1 MKKITLIMSGLLV
14 LGYASAEPST
24 AVVPAQVATTA
35 KSSAADAPQTQA
47 QNLSG
52 IYQLAQKQNA
62 QYLAAE
68 ATFNSS
74 QEAVPAA
81 LGKLLPNITLGYN
94 AQGNYSSSANAS
106 EGQKSKYFTQSPSLT
121 ATQALFNWGA
131 WGGYN
136 YASYQAKADAITF
149 AMAQASLI
157 TNVASAYFAVL
168 QAQDNLAYAEANQSW
183 NKELLSQTQEKYKV
197 GLSAITDVQAI
208 KAQYEQA
215 VAATVQAK
223 NDLATSYAAL
233 SQIIGQSVTAVENL
247 SDKFP
252 FDKPDPDN
260 MDKWMDIA
268 LKQNYNIVQNQ
279 FLLEAAK
286 AGVSGLWGNFLPAA
300 TLTAKASR
308 GLSYQ
313 NTNYTSGSNS
323 ASVGVGV
330 SWNVLNGGSDY
341 ASLKQQQ
348 YTKEAS
354 KYTLLEAERATESQL
369 KTAYLTVLSDIAQV
383 EAYKQ
388 AVIAAEAS
396 VKAMK
401 AGYEVGT
408 HTIVD
413 LLQQQQQLFQAQQQ
427 YAQAKYDYINDLL
440 TLKNTAGV
448 ISYKDIDAINKWL
461 TADKVSTKSSSK
473 I

>member
-1 MKKITLIMSGLLV
+1 MKKITIMMSGLLF
-14 LGYASAEPST
+14 LGYASAEPVDS
-24 AVVPAQVATTA
+24 VAKTQTTTTA
-35 KSSAADAPQTQA
+35 ADVSQTQA

-68 ATFNSS
+68 ATFKST

-81 LGKLLPNITLGYN
+81 LGALLPNITLGYN
-94 AQGNYSSSANAS
+94 AQGNYSSTADAS
-106 EGQKSKYFTQSPSLT
+106 TGAKSKYFTQSPSLT

-149 AMAQASLI
+149 VMAQASLI

-168 QAQDNLAYAEANQSW
+168 QAQDNLAYAQANQSW

-233 SQIIGQSVTAVENL
+233 SQIIGQQVTSVENL
-247 SDKFP
+247 STKFP

-260 MDKWMDIA
+260 MDKWLDIA

-286 AGVSGLWGNFLPAA
+286 AGVSGLWGSFLPAA

-308 GLSYQ
+308 ALNYQ
-313 NTNYTSGSNS
+313 NTNYTSASNN

-354 KYTLLEAERATESQL
+354 KYTLLEAERETESQL

-427 YAQAKYDYINDLL
+427 YAQAKYAYINDLL

>member
-1 MKKITLIMSGLLV
+1 MMIKRLDEQMKKITLVISGLLFA
-14 LGYASAEPST
+14 GYAVAEPIVSNT
-24 AVVPAQVATTA
+24 KTEQ
-35 KSSAADAPQTQA
+35 AAIQA
-47 QNLSG
+47 QNLSQ

-62 QYLAAE
+62 QYMAAE
-68 ATFNSS
+68 ATFNST
-74 QEAVPAA
+74 QQNVPAA
-81 LGKLLPNITLGYN
+81 LGKLLPNITASYS
-94 AQGNYSSSANAS
+94 AQESYSSTVDEST
-106 EGQKSKYFTQSPSLT
+106 GKKSKYFTQTPSVT

-136 YASYQAKADAITF
+136 YASFQAKTDAITF
-149 AMAQASLI
+149 VIAQASLI
-157 TNVASAYFAVL
+157 TDVASAYFAVL

-208 KAQYEQA
+208 KADYEKA

-223 NDLATSYAAL
+223 NDLATSYARL
-233 SQIIGQSVTAVENL
+233 SQIVGQPVTSIENL

-260 MDKWMDIA
+260 MDKWMEIA
-268 LKQNYNIVQNQ
+268 LKQNNTIIQNQ
-279 FLLEAAK
+279 FLVDAAK

-300 TLTAKASR
+300 TLTATASR
-308 GLSYQ
+308 GLNYQ
-313 NTNYTSGSNS
+313 NTNYTSGSTS
-323 ASVGVGV
+323 ASAGVGV
-330 SWNVLNGGSDY
+330 SWNLVNGGSDY

-348 YTKEAS
+348 YTAEAS
-354 KYTLLEAERATESQL
+354 KYTLLEAERTTESQL

-396 VKAMK
+396 VQAMK

-427 YAQAKYDYINDLL
+427 YAKAKYAYINDLL
-440 TLKNTAGV
+440 GLKNTAGALV
-448 ISYKDIDAINKWL
+448 YKDIDAINKWL
-461 TADKVSTKSSSK
+461 TPETASTQSSSV